1 MIKEKKNRVNIYF
14 IIHCLVL
21 LRHNEIVKH
30 LMVLLLYNSIDNEND
45 IQKCN
50 SQPKYPTQFQ
60 KMSNEFEV
68 ALRVA
73 HHQRILNL
81 AINIR
86 DSMMVSIS
94 ADGEGSE
101 TPQMPISTSYP
112 VSTFSEISQVI

>member
-1 MIKEKKNRVNIYF
+1 
-14 IIHCLVL
+14 
-21 LRHNEIVKH
+21 
-30 LMVLLLYNSIDNEND
+30 MVLLLYNSIDNEND
-45 IQKCN
+45 IQKRN

-68 ALRVA
+68 ALWVA
-73 HHQRILNL
+73 HYQRILNL